1 MPQFKQTG
9 ERTVA
14 KSNKVII
21 TCAVTGAIHTPSMS
35 PHLPVTPEEIADAA
49 IGAAEAGAA
58 IVHLHARD
66 PQTGKP
72 DQSPEGFQPFLK
84 VIKQRTDCVINVT
97 TGGAPYMTVEERLRP
112 AATFKPEVASLNMGS
127 MNFGLYPMLNRFKE
141 FKFEWERQ
149 HLENS
154 RDLVF
159 KNTFSDIEYVLKTC
173 SANGTRFEFECYDV
187 SHLYNLAHFRD
198 RGLVKGPLF
207 VQTVFGLLGGIGGHP
222 EDVMHMKRTAD
233 RLFGDDYRW
242 SVLGAGRNQLPIAT
256 MAAAMGANVRVGLE
270 DSLWDG
276 PGKLAESNATQ
287 VRRVRSILEGL
298 GLEIATPTEARE
310 ILDLKGGD
318 QVEF

>member
-1 MPQFKQTG
+1 
-9 ERTVA
+9 VA

-159 KNTFSDIEYVLKTC
+159 KNTFADIEYVL
-173 SANGTRFEFECYDV
+173 
-187 SHLYNLAHFRD
+187 
-198 RGLVKGPLF
+198 RG
-207 VQTVFGLLGGIGGHP
+207 
-222 EDVMHMKRTAD
+222 
-233 RLFGDDYRW
+233 
-242 SVLGAGRNQLPIAT
+242 S
-256 MAAAMGANVRVGLE
+256 
-270 DSLWDG
+270 
-276 PGKLAESNATQ
+276 
-287 VRRVRSILEGL
+287 
-298 GLEIATPTEARE
+298 
-310 ILDLKGGD
+310 
-318 QVEF
+318 